1 MATYNLIYDKL
12 ENSLKEHLTHDLIPF
27 WLSMKDPLFGG
38 FYGAR
43 YADGTI
49 ETNHEK
55 GAILNSRILWFF
67 SNCCRLYKSHLI
79 KSDDICGCGYAYDD
93 IKAAADWAYDFMVRD
108 FLDEKYG
115 GLYWSVKRDGKV
127 SDSTKHTYNQAFA
140 IYGLASYYDASKDK
154 SALELAYKLFHIIEI
169 KMRDEGGYLESFSRD
184 FEPEKNDKLSENG
197 VIADR
202 TMNTL
207 LHVMEAYTE
216 LYRVTRDEEVKA
228 AIEEILKTHKDCI
241 WDEKLQRQKVFMDHE
256 YNSIIDLYSYGHDI
270 ETSWLM
276 DRTIEILDDRKIRDE
291 YSDVTSKML
300 HEVTNA
306 AFNGSLANE
315 CENGVVDERRIWW
328 VQAEAVIG
336 FVNEYMKKSDEEA
349 LYDAVRTWS
358 FIENHLV
365 MEVFPR
371 EWYSETDKNGIANRT
386 LPVVDEWKCPYHNGR
401 MCIEI
406 ICRGAKLND
415 TFQVL

>member
-1 MATYNLIYDKL
+1 MAEYNLIYDKL
-12 ENSLKEHLTHDLIPF
+12 ENSLKEHLTYDLLPF
-27 WLSMKDPLFGG
+27 WLSMKDPQYGG

-43 YADGTI
+43 LADGTI
-49 ETNHEK
+49 KTGYEK

-67 SNCCRLYKSHLI
+67 SNCCLLYKSGLI
-79 KSDDICGCGYAYDD
+79 DDDDIRGCGYTYDD
-93 IKAAADWAYDFMVRD
+93 IKAAADCAYEFLTRA
-108 FLDEKYG
+108 FLDEQYG
-115 GLYWSVKRDGKV
+115 GLYWSVERDGTV
-127 SDSTKHTYNQAFA
+127 CDSTKHTYNQAFA
-140 IYGLASYYDASKDK
+140 IYGLASYYDASKDIN
-154 SALELAYKLFHIIEI
+154 ALKLAFTLFHIIESE
-169 KMRDEGGYLESFSRD
+169 MRDEGGYLESFNRN
-184 FEPEKNDKLSENG
+184 FEPEINDKLSENG

-216 LYRVTRDEEVKA
+216 LYRVTQDAAVKV
-228 AIEEILKTHKDCI
+228 AIEQILKIHKYHI
-241 WDEKLQRQKVFMDHE
+241 WDEKLQRQKVFMDHD

-270 ETSWLM
+270 ETSWLL
-276 DRTIEILDDRKIRDE
+276 DRTIEILEDRNIKDE

-300 HEVTNA
+300 HGVTEA

-315 CENGVVDERRIWW
+315 CENGIVDERRVWW
-328 VQAEAVIG
+328 VQAETVIG
-336 FVNEYMKKSDEEA
+336 FVNEYMKGSDEDA
-349 LYDAVRTWS
+349 LNDAVRTWG
-358 FIENHLV
+358 FIEDHLI
-365 MEVFPR
+365 MKDYPH
-371 EWYSETDKNGIANRT
+371 EWYSETDRNGIANQT